1 MYNAIVV
8 VGNGKTSR
16 ANVEALIDDY
26 IYANPK
32 LELFF
37 YLKDKLSEG
46 QVWLK
51 QYAQDKDIL
60 FKEDSL
66 LPTDKDSAFFILWD
80 DEDPACALALAT
92 AQNHDIP
99 AFDLTNGLVQLS
111 SPNKLEIQEPSI
123 IPVQEQL
130 PIDVDEEIV
139 SPITIDDEDD
149 NEETYEDPLY
159 EAIRI
164 VAEIFAETLAK
175 EIVKAMKS

>member
-1 MYNAIVV
+1 MYNTLVV

-32 LELFF
+32 LELSF
-37 YLKDKLSEG
+37 YVQDKLSEG

-51 QYAQDKDIL
+51 QYAQDKEIS
-60 FKEDSL
+60 FKESGSL
-66 LPTDKDSAFFILWD
+66 PKEKDSAFFILWD

-92 AQNHDIP
+92 AQDNDIP

-111 SPNKLEIQEPSI
+111 SPNKLEIIEPPA
-123 IPVQEQL
+123 IPVQEQI
-130 PIDVDEEIV
+130 PVEDVEEIV
-139 SPITIDDEDD
+139 SQVTFEEDDE
-149 NEETYEDPLY
+149 ESYEDPLY